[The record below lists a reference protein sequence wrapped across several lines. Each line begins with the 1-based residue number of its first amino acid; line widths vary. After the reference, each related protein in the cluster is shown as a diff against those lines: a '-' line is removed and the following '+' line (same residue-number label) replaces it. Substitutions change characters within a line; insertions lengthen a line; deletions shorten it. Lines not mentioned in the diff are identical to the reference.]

1 MREDKMPI
9 AARHP
14 CASTSC
20 KAVVHTK
27 YCTTHQHLQTKYN
40 SEYSR
45 VTRGTTT
52 EQGYGTTWQKV
63 RLEHLSKHP
72 LCVACGLRGI
82 DRAANQVHHK
92 VSLRQGGSNEDD
104 NLMSLC
110 KSCHSRITRLGDKR
124 NYEKNNTQIYL

>member
-1 MREDKMPI
+1 MPI

-14 CASTSC
+14 CAITSC

-27 YCTTHQHLQTKYN
+27 YCTAHQHLQTKYN
-40 SEYSR
+40 SEHSK
-45 VTRGTTT
+45 VSRGTTT
-52 EQGYGTTWQKV
+52 QQGYGTTWQKV

-92 VSLRQGGSNEDD
+92 VALRRGGSNESD
-104 NLMSLC
+104 NLQSLC
-110 KSCHSRITRLGDKR
+110 SSHHSKITRSENKKV
-124 NYEKNNTQIYL
+124 NSYAK